1 MNNDYDREPISPTG
15 STGAIELM
23 TESIDLMSNTDPVV
37 KLVLLKNN
45 ETIIAEVRESIDGS
59 SVQLID
65 PRVVLLQAARPSDD
79 GQTTTTAISYTDW
92 LPLSESRNFTIDGD
106 YVVLITDPIESLVQ
120 SYTQAR
126 QNGWNY

>member
-126 QNGWNY
+126 QNG

>member
-1 MNNDYDREPISPTG
+1 MNNDYDRDSTSPAG
-15 STGAIELM
+15 ATGAAELM
-23 TESIDLMSNTDPVV
+23 TESIDLMNTTTDVVV

-59 SVQLID
+59 TVQLID
-65 PRVVLLQAARPSDD
+65 PRVVILQAAKPSDD
-79 GQTTTTAISYTDW
+79 GLTTTTAISYTDW

-106 YVVLITDPIESLVQ
+106 YVVLITDPVESLVQ

-126 QNGWNY
+126 QNG

>member
-1 MNNDYDREPISPTG
+1 MNNDYDRDPISPTG
-15 STGAIELM
+15 STGAVELM
-23 TESIDLMSNTDPVV
+23 TESIDLMSNNDPVV

-126 QNGWNY
+126 QNG

>member
-1 MNNDYDREPISPTG
+1 MNNDYDRELPSPTG
-15 STGAIELM
+15 STGAVELM
-23 TESIDLMSNTDPVV
+23 TESIDLMSNNDPVV

-126 QNGWNY
+126 QNG

>member
-1 MNNDYDREPISPTG
+1 MNNDYDRDPISPTG
-15 STGAIELM
+15 STGAVELM
-23 TESIDLMSNTDPVV
+23 KESIDLMSNTDSVV

-126 QNGWNY
+126 QNG

>member
-1 MNNDYDREPISPTG
+1 MNNDYDRDPISPTG
-15 STGAIELM
+15 STGAVELM
-23 TESIDLMSNTDPVV
+23 TESIDLMSNNDPVV

-45 ETIIAEVRESIDGS
+45 DTIIAEVRESIDGS

-126 QNGWNY
+126 QNG

>member
-1 MNNDYDREPISPTG
+1 MNNDYDRDSTSPTG
-15 STGAIELM
+15 STGAVELM
-23 TESIDLMSNTDPVV
+23 TQSIDLMSNTDPVV

-126 QNGWNY
+126 QNG

>member
-1 MNNDYDREPISPTG
+1 MNNDYDRDSTSPTG

-126 QNGWNY
+126 QNG

>member
-92 LPLSESRNFTIDGD
+92 LPLSESRNFTIAGD

-126 QNGWNY
+126 QNG

>member
-1 MNNDYDREPISPTG
+1 MNNDYDRELPSPTG
-15 STGAIELM
+15 STGAVELM
-23 TESIDLMSNTDPVV
+23 IESIDQMSNNDPVV

-126 QNGWNY
+126 QNG